1 MCLDLHEGAK
11 YAVLTEAEAD
21 SQDYQ
26 RERNGKGFAIL
37 IRVEVSVQNRAHT
50 QRIELDPSLRWH
62 GI

>member
-37 IRVEVSVQNRAHT
+37 IRVEVPA
-50 QRIELDPSLRWH
+50 
-62 GI
+62 

>member
-1 MCLDLHEGAK
+1 MCLDLHEGTK

-37 IRVEVSVQNRAHT
+37 IRVEVPVQRLTHT
-50 QRIELDPSLRWH
+50 QRIELDPSL
-62 GI
+62 